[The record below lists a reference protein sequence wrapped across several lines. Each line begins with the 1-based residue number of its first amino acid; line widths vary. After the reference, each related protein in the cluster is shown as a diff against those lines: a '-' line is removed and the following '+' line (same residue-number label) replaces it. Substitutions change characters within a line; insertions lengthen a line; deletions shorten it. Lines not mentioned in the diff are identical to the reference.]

1 MRVLF
6 VLALTLFLV
15 GCGQPVPPEKASYVG
30 LWQAPQMVLLITQDG
45 SVKYERIEAGVTKS
59 VSGPLKGFSGN
70 NFDVGLGPF
79 STTFVVAVPPH
90 QDGEVTK
97 MTVDGVELTKAT
109 ERPAST
115 SVRFTAGGSNP
126 SIEGT
131 STSKLRLLAA
141 APHVKR

>member
-1 MRVLF
+1 MRVFLA
-6 VLALTLFLV
+6 VTLALCLV
-15 GCGQPVPPEKASYVG
+15 ACGKPVPPEKASYVG
-30 LWQAPQMVLLITQDG
+30 LWRAPQMVLLITQDG

-59 VSGPLKGFSGN
+59 VSGPLKGFNGN
-70 NFDVGLGPF
+70 NFEVGLGPF
-79 STTFVVAVPPH
+79 STTFVVASPPH
-90 QDGEVTK
+90 LDGEVTK

-109 ERPAST
+109 QQPAST
-115 SVRFTAGGSNP
+115 SVGRGSGGSNP